1 MDWRLVLTL
10 IAFAVYFVY
19 NAIAVCR
26 FGAPKSLS
34 MTYYNFQDLNSKL
47 KWCFPVMMCI
57 MAGLLMPAWIDLSGG
72 HNLQFMSFFAAAGI
86 VFVGFVPNFKDGRL
100 EKSLHTGSAIF
111 AALFAILWV
120 CLVANMWYVV
130 LIWAVMLIA
139 VAFLSGTWKTSYIY
153 WLETVAFAS
162 TFTSIISY
170 YLVHFYGV

>member
-34 MTYYNFQDLNSKL
+34 MTYYNFQELNPKL
-47 KWCFPVMMCI
+47 KWCFPVMMCL

-111 AALFAILWV
+111 TALFAILWV

-130 LIWAVMLIA
+130 LIWAIMFIA
-139 VAFLSGTWKTSYIY
+139 VAFLSSTWKTSYIY

-162 TFTSIISY
+162 TFTSIVSY

>member
-10 IAFAVYFVY
+10 IAFAIYFVY

-34 MTYYNFQDLNSKL
+34 MTYYNFQELNPKL
-47 KWCFPVMMCI
+47 KWCFPVMMCL
-57 MAGLLMPAWIDLSGG
+57 MAGLLMPAWIDLSEG
-72 HNLQFMSFFAAAGI
+72 HNLQFMSFLAAVGI
-86 VFVGFVPNFKDGRL
+86 IFVGMIPNFKDGRM
-100 EKSLHTGSAIF
+100 EKGLHTGSAVF

-130 LIWAVMLIA
+130 LIWLLLLVAVMICT
-139 VAFLSGTWKTSYIY
+139 GTVKSSYIY
-153 WLETVAFAS
+153 WFETVAFAC

-170 YLVHFYGV
+170 YLVNFYGV

>member
-10 IAFAVYFVY
+10 IAFAIYFVY

-34 MTYYNFQDLNSKL
+34 MTYYNFQDISPKL
-47 KWCFPVMMCI
+47 KWCFPVMMVL
-57 MAGLLMPAWIDLSGG
+57 MAGLLMPAWIDLSEG
-72 HNLQFMSFFAAAGI
+72 HNLQFMSFLAAVGI
-86 VFVGFVPNFKDGRL
+86 IMVGFIPNFKDGRQ
-100 EKSLHTGSAIF
+100 ESLMHTGAAIF
-111 AALFAILWV
+111 AAVFALLWV
-120 CLVANMWYVV
+120 CLVTNMWYVV

-170 YLVHFYGV
+170 YLVHFYAV